1 MSDSNHKRREA
12 QIKEKFVDVTNRLI
26 QDKARVISD
35 CEKIIEKLCDMRSIE
50 NKELKLKAEQNVL
63 YNSMKE
69 LVNQMAHP
77 KGNNAGIEGKNI
89 EIDQNRELPAQ
100 ALRQY
105 ENLKNQYEK
114 NNEKLLT
121 FKSKQ
126 VTS

>member
-1 MSDSNHKRREA
+1 
-12 QIKEKFVDVTNRLI
+12 
-26 QDKARVISD
+26 
-35 CEKIIEKLCDMRSIE
+35 
-50 NKELKLKAEQNVL
+50 
-63 YNSMKE
+63 MKE

-114 NNEKLLT
+114 NNEKLNKLENMKLEWKVKRQQT
-121 FKSKQ
+121 LEFLEKIKNQDKLITDFDEQMWYALVEEVIVNRDGTLKFELKNGQILS
-126 VTS
+126 